1 MTDAVAFLG
10 LLAVVAGL
18 WMTWWTVRV
27 DRLRSKRQA
36 TIEQWIALQESSRK
50 WSDVLGRYGF
60 TRTELTM
67 DDPFWHD
74 RSSDLNLAYIRTLND
89 LEHFA
94 VGVNMETYDLAT
106 FSRLAG
112 GQVIRRI
119 NSSRLLIG
127 ELRTRND
134 RVYSDIEELAV
145 ALAEL
150 RGQTFAPI
158 ETDWSQTSS
167 ASEPPAPA
175 TPVESA

>member
-1 MTDAVAFLG
+1 MSDAVAFLG

-50 WSDVLGRYGF
+50 SSDVLGPYGSSH
-60 TRTELTM
+60 TELTM

-74 RSSDLNLAYIRTLND
+74 RSSDLQIAYVRTLND

-94 VGVNMETYDLAT
+94 VGINMDTYDLAT

-112 GQVIRRI
+112 SQIIRRI

-127 ELRTRND
+127 EVRTRTD
-134 RVYSDIEELAV
+134 HAYVDVEELAV

-150 RGQTFAPI
+150 RGDTFAPI
-158 ETDWSQTSS
+158 ETDWSQASS
-167 ASEPPAPA
+167 ASEPPSPA
-175 TPVESA
+175 TPDENA